1 MGRRLLGGLGTVNR
15 TDLIQTARGKYKS
28 LDGLVVVS
36 PRLLSDLADALEQA
50 DTDIKWLRAWIARED
65 E

>member
-1 MGRRLLGGLGTVNR
+1 MNR